1 MTIKAHTKITDVKV
15 IRFKELEFVGSIE
28 LTWHEGGLMH
38 FSKGGG
44 SFTEVYTDEGG
55 IVGIGPGIEID
66 PAYTQ

>member
-28 LTWHEGGLMH
+28 LTWHEGGLMN

-44 SFTEVYTDEGG
+44 SFTEVYTDEG

>member
-28 LTWHEGGLMH
+28 LTWDEGGLMH

-44 SFTEVYTDEGG
+44 SFTEVYTDE
-55 IVGIGPGIEID
+55 
-66 PAYTQ
+66 

>member
-28 LTWHEGGLMH
+28 LTWDEGGLMH

-44 SFTEVYTDEGG
+44 SFTEGYTDEE

>member
-44 SFTEVYTDEGG
+44 YFTEVYTDEG